1 MRKNKWL
8 AAAVAATLIF
18 GIFSNALIAD
28 DTDGPEYTITID
40 DSIEHGEISV
50 DMQTAAEG
58 VFVEVNV
65 TPDVCY
71 NTDTLTYTTSD
82 GKTYEASGQD
92 DYFCFSMP
100 ASDVT
105 ISATFK
111 LINIVNVDFG
121 AGHEDFVEKYFSDV
135 PGFTVDGSVV
145 SFTYLAGDPAY
156 NHLQGAKSAF
166 LYEYDY
172 EIDDPMDNDERYM
185 FDIGLKPLD
194 DYSDQTE
201 FDQEDRYL
209 SSSRIGM
216 GEEVTFYALWAKP
229 VTDAVITLEPLECGT
244 DLRARYRSNTWQAD
258 PAPVLTATGG
268 IAFNDFDIIFSS
280 WRIDG
285 LESEG
290 DETTV
295 VGGTPC
301 TATCFVSATWGYY
314 LPDDFRDHITVVG
327 GVLSDE
333 KVYGLENGIAIETES
348 VHVEGDDAV
357 IVDATCTENGS
368 KTYTCTECNEEVV
381 EVIEATGHNWGD
393 WVVVTPATVD
403 EEGLEVRTCLNDPD
417 HTESRIIPKQT
428 PEVEESDVTET
439 DPTETDPTVTDPTAT
454 DPTAADPA
462 TTDPATTDPTATDP
476 AETDPTA
483 TDPATADPE
492 ASDPTEATTSAVDAV
507 YTVSSGEDGEY
518 VIGSDKDYTITIKR
532 SGDDENCYSH
542 FTGTVKIDDK
552 ELDDDE
558 FTSEH
563 GSTIIRLKH
572 SMLDKL
578 DKGEH
583 KVTVVFDD
591 GEVSV
596 TVTVKEGQSDGG
608 SRKSDSTVAA
618 TGESMDTVSFIGV
631 TVSLSAAVI
640 ILAVALKPKKRIND
654 N

>member
-1 MRKNKWL
+1 MRKKKWL
-8 AAAVAATLIF
+8 AAVVAATLIF

-50 DMQTAAEG
+50 DTQTAAEG

-65 TPDVCY
+65 TPDVY
-71 NTDTLTYTTSD
+71 YKTDTLTYTTSD
-82 GKTYEASGQD
+82 GETYNASGQD
-92 DYFCFSMP
+92 DYFCFFMP

-135 PGFTVDGSVV
+135 PEFTVNGSVV
-145 SFTYLAGDPAY
+145 SFTYLAGDPVY

-166 LYEYDY
+166 LNRYDY
-172 EIDDPMDNDERYM
+172 EIDDPMDDDERYM

-201 FDQEDRYL
+201 FNQEDMYL
-209 SSSRIGM
+209 SSSRM
-216 GEEVTFYALWAKP
+216 GEEVTFYALWARP
-229 VTDAVITLEPLECGT
+229 VTDAVITLDPLVCGT
-244 DLRARYRSNTWQAD
+244 DLRARYRNSTWQAD

-285 LESEG
+285 LEIEG

-301 TATCFVSATWGYY
+301 TATCFVSAAWGYY

-333 KVYGLENGIAIETES
+333 KVYGLADGIAIETES

-357 IVDATCTENGS
+357 IVDATCTEDGS

-393 WVVVTPATVD
+393 WVEVTPATVD
-403 EEGLEVRTCLNDPD
+403 EDGLEVRTCLNDPD
-417 HTESRIIPKQT
+417 HTESRNIPKLT
-428 PEVEESDVTET
+428 PGPEESDVTET
-439 DPTETDPTVTDPTAT
+439 DPTA
-454 DPTAADPA
+454 
-462 TTDPATTDPTATDP
+462 TDPTATDP
-476 AETDPTA
+476 AETNPSA
-483 TDPATADPE
+483 TDPATTDPDT
-492 ASDPTEATTSAVDAV
+492 SDPTEGTTSAVDAI
-507 YTVSSGEDGEY
+507 YIVSSGEGGEY

-542 FTGTVKIDDK
+542 FTGTVKIDDN
-552 ELDDDE
+552 EFDDDE
-558 FTSEH
+558 FTSEP

-591 GEVSV
+591 GEVIV
-596 TVTVKEGQSDGG
+596 TFTVKEGQSDGG
-608 SRKSDSTVAA
+608 SKNPDSLVAA
-618 TGESMDTVSFIGV
+618 TGESMDTVSFIGG